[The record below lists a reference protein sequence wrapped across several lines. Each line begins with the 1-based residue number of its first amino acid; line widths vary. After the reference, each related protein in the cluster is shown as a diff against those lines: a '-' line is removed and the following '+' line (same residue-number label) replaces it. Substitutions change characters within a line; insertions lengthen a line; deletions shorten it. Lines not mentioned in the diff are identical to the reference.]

1 MRAIVVRQFGAP
13 EVMQLEDVPD
23 PVPQGGQVL
32 IRIKAAGVNPVDTY
46 IRSGNYA
53 RKPPLP
59 YTPGSDGAG
68 VVEAVGAGAGR
79 FRPGQRVYFAAAAA
93 GLNGAYAGMVV
104 CEESTVYALPD
115 RISFEQGAGVNTPYA
130 TAARALI
137 QRAAAQPAEWVLVH
151 GASGGV
157 GTAAVQMARALGM
170 QVIGTAGTAEGL
182 DLVRREG
189 AHHAVNH
196 KDAGYLDEVMR
207 LTGGRGVDVILEM
220 LANVNLEKDLT
231 MVALRGRIAVVGNRG
246 TIEIDPR
253 KAMSK
258 DAAILGVQLGL
269 TPPDDLRRLHAFIG
283 AGLENGTLTPVV
295 GRTLPLGDA
304 AKAHVAVMEAG
315 AKGKIVLLPA

>member
-13 EVMQLEDVPD
+13 EAMQLEDVPD

-32 IRIKAAGVNPVDTY
+32 VRIKAVGVNPVDTY
-46 IRSGNYA
+46 VRSGNYA
-53 RKPPLP
+53 RKPTLP
-59 YTPGSDGAG
+59 YIPGSDGAG
-68 VVEAVGAGAGR
+68 IVEATGADAR
-79 FRPGQRVYFAAAAA
+79 RLRPGQRVYFAATAS
-93 GLNGAYAGMVV
+93 GLNGAYAGLVA
-104 CEESTVYALPD
+104 CDESNVHALPD
-115 RISFEQGAGVNTPYA
+115 RISFEQGAGVNTAYA

-137 QRAAAQPAEWVLVH
+137 QRAAAQSGEWVLVH

-157 GTAAVQMARALGM
+157 GTAAVQIARSLGM

-196 KDAGYLDEVMR
+196 KDAGYLDTVMQI
-207 LTGGRGVDVILEM
+207 TGGRGADVILEM

-231 MVALRGRIAVVGNRG
+231 VIAHRGRVAVVGNRG

-269 TPPDDLRRLHAFIG
+269 TPADDLRRLHAFIG

-295 GRTLPLGDA
+295 GRTFPLADA
-304 AKAHVAVMEAG
+304 PKAHVAVMEAG
-315 AKGKIVLLPA
+315 AKGKIVLLP